1 MLHSFA
7 TVLALAGALSMPAED
22 EAEKKKNA
30 NDYPVVGDFTRVH
43 GLEPIKVEGLGLV
56 VGLSDTGGDPPPG
69 YFRDRILEE
78 MRKRDVHQPE
88 KLLASKQVS
97 AVVLRAYVP
106 AGVRKND
113 KIDVEV
119 YTIPGDDRTVSL
131 KGGRLLPSELSEV
144 LLTKK
149 GVLGG
154 KKIVKVEGPVLI
166 NEGPAPRGQTEAP
179 RAGAVKDEGEVVAGG
194 APEDVA
200 RRSGRVLGQGV
211 VQIDRDFI
219 VTINRE
225 HRGGRRAK
233 ELASFINYRFHTNDK
248 DGRQIGLAKAK
259 DDRQVELVLA
269 EPYRLNYFRYLNVV
283 RRIPMIDPSRIGVS
297 KTLHAQLLSPAT
309 SYEAALRLEA
319 LGPASV
325 TALKDGLGHPSQLVR
340 FAAAEALAYLG
351 DGRAINELSG
361 IAEKEPLYRPYA
373 LAGLASLRQPA
384 AKIKLMRLLHSPG
397 AETRYGAF
405 RSLFLM
411 DSDELALGGEKVAD
425 DVWLHVIESK
435 SEPMIH
441 VARNFRPEIVLFNA
455 DQVFKAPM
463 MLRIGEH
470 LIVSSDKEGKT
481 VFLASIKPG
490 QRDPLRAESG
500 PKVAD
505 VLKQASKLGA
515 TYPEC
520 VELLRQAAAQNNL
533 WSADGAMRSRLEINA
548 LPRAVTMNAL
558 VKNARAEEDAAA
570 LPTGLPSMFQ
580 EGGEQSSNVAFR
592 GAVEEDSSKPEAK
605 KKGFWERLKFWGN

>member
-1 MLHSFA
+1 MLQSFSIA
-7 TVLALAGALSMPAED
+7 LALAGALSFPAD
-22 EAEKKKNA
+22 VSEKKKQA
-30 NDYPVVGDFTRVH
+30 NEYPVVGDVTAVH
-43 GLEPIKVEGLGLV
+43 GLEAIKVEGLGLV

-69 YFRDRILEE
+69 YFRDRILEM

-88 KLLASKQVS
+88 KLLASKQVA

-106 AGVRKND
+106 AGVRKDD

-166 NEGPAPRGQTEAP
+166 NEGPAPRSQPDAS
-179 RAGAVKDEGEVVAGG
+179 RAGFVKDEGDVAPGS
-194 APEDVA
+194 AAEDVA
-200 RRSGRVLGQGV
+200 RRSGRILGQGV

-219 VTINRE
+219 ITINRE
-225 HRGGRRAK
+225 FRSGRRAK
-233 ELASFINYRFHTNDK
+233 ELAAFINYRFHSTDK

-269 EPYRLNYFRYLNVV
+269 EAYRLNFLRYLNVV
-283 RRIPMIDPSRIGVS
+283 RRIPLIDASRIGAS
-297 KTLHAQLLSPAT
+297 KTLHAQLLAPST

-325 TALKDGLGHPSQLVR
+325 TVLKDGLGHPSQLVR
-340 FAAAEALAYLG
+340 FSAAEALAYLG
-351 DGRAINELSG
+351 DGRGINELSG
-361 IAEKEPLYRPYA
+361 IAEKEALYRPYA

-384 AKIKLMRLLHSPG
+384 AKIKLMRLLHATG

-435 SEPMIH
+435 AEPMVH

-455 DQVFKAPM
+455 DQVFKAPL
-463 MLRIGEH
+463 MLRVGEH
-470 LIVSSDKEGKT
+470 LIVSSDKDGKSI
-481 VFLASIKPG
+481 FLASIKPG
-490 QRDPLRAESG
+490 QAEPLRAESG

-520 VELLRQAAAQNNL
+520 VELLRQAAGAGNL
-533 WSADGAMRSRLEINA
+533 WSADGTVRSRLEINA

-558 VKNARAEEDAAA
+558 VRNARAEEDAAA

-580 EGGEQSSNVAFR
+580 EGGEQTTNVAFR
-592 GAVEEDSSKPEAK
+592 AAADEEPTRPEAK
-605 KKGFWERLKFWGN
+605 KKGFWDRLKFWGN